1 MADKQFDQ
9 YGDAIFELCNA
20 SFSYWNESPV
30 LKNINLKIHQ
40 GEKIAV
46 LGANGSGKSTL
57 QRMLDGLI
65 FATEGTVKA
74 FGHELTEEILN
85 DRQFSYDF
93 RQKVGFIFQNSDAQL
108 FSPNV
113 WEEIAFGPLQLDLPR
128 EQVAERVE
136 SIIDMLGLRPLVN
149 RPPYKLSGGEK
160 KKVAIASVLSINP
173 EVLILDEPTN
183 GLDPRTQMWLVEVLV
198 SLHRAGKTIITAT
211 HNLDIVAD
219 IADRVIVLNEQH
231 IIEAEGTPQD
241 ILRNRELLLRV
252 NLIGEHYHEHAHVG
266 ADGHGHSH
274 FHNHKH

>member
-1 MADKQFDQ
+1 MADKQIDGN
-9 YGDAIFELCNA
+9 GDVVFELCDA
-20 SFSYWNESPV
+20 SFSYLDESPV

-40 GEKIAV
+40 GEKIAI

-57 QRMLDGLI
+57 QKILDGLI
-65 FATEGTVKA
+65 FATGGTVKA

-93 RQKVGFIFQNSDAQL
+93 RQRVGFIFQNSDAQL

-128 EQVAERVE
+128 EKVVERVE

-173 EVLILDEPTN
+173 EILILDEPTN

-198 SLHRAGKTIITAT
+198 SLHRAGKTVITAT

-231 IIEAEGTPQD
+231 IIEAEGTPQE

-274 FHNHKH
+274 FHHHKH

>member
-1 MADKQFDQ
+1 MADKKYDRP
-9 YGDAIFELCNA
+9 GDIVFELCNA
-20 SFSYWNESPV
+20 SFNYLNESPV
-30 LKNINLKIHQ
+30 LKNINLEIYQ
-40 GEKIAV
+40 GEKIAI

-57 QRMLDGLI
+57 QKILDGLI
-65 FATEGTVKA
+65 FATGGTVKA
-74 FGHELTEEILN
+74 FGYELTEEILN
-85 DRQFSYDF
+85 DRQFSKDF
-93 RQKVGFIFQNSDAQL
+93 RQRVGFIFQNSDAQL

-128 EQVAERVE
+128 EQVVERVE
-136 SIIDMLGLRPLVN
+136 SIIDMLGLRSLVD

-198 SLHRAGKTIITAT
+198 SLHRAGKTVITAT

-231 IIEAEGTPQD
+231 IIEAEGTPQE
-241 ILRNRELLLRV
+241 ILRDRELMLRV

-274 FHNHKH
+274 FHHHKH

>member
-1 MADKQFDQ
+1 MADKQLDRN
-9 YGDAIFELCNA
+9 GDAVFELSNA
-20 SFSYWNESPV
+20 SFSYLNESPV

-40 GEKIAV
+40 GEKIAI

-57 QRMLDGLI
+57 QKILDGLI

-93 RQKVGFIFQNSDAQL
+93 RQRVGFIFQNSDAQL

-128 EQVAERVE
+128 EQVVERVE
-136 SIIDMLGLRPLVN
+136 SVIDMLGLRPLVN

-231 IIEAEGTPQD
+231 IIEAEGNPQD

-266 ADGHGHSH
+266 TDGHGHSH
-274 FHNHKH
+274 FHHHKH